1 MEEIL
6 VIANPG
12 AARFSDAG
20 VEFIKRFFEA
30 HGTRVSFYRTKAPG
44 DATDRARASRG
55 DYDAVIAMGGDGT
68 INEVANGLA
77 GSTTPMG
84 IVPVG
89 TGNALAQGLKI
100 PRNSIVSAAEII
112 LNHRIQRVDLGM
124 INERYFILVSG
135 IGFDALVAAK
145 VRPKLK

>member
-1 MEEIL
+1 MEEML

-20 VEFIKRFFEA
+20 VEFIKRFFET

-55 DYDAVIAMGGDGT
+55 NYDAVIAMGGDGT

-77 GSTTPMG
+77 GSTTPMETFTVSLQG
-84 IVPVG
+84 IKQSVFLI
-89 TGNALAQGLKI
+89 A
-100 PRNSIVSAAEII
+100 SIGDYS
-112 LNHRIQRVDLGM
+112 L
-124 INERYFILVSG
+124 S
-135 IGFDALVAAK
+135 
-145 VRPKLK
+145 